1 MVCAA
6 LLFALF
12 SSLFLLVLVN
22 IGPASGLHVAT
33 ECIAKT
39 AKAKSAPPWRHVRA
53 MDTSTARTSSWD
65 SIVKGCSVPVERPE
79 ISPEQGLRARAVFVS
94 LNIKGS
100 LGCTSSAL
108 VVWP

>member
-1 MVCAA
+1 MMVCLHLCCPVLCCLMVCAA

-39 AKAKSAPPWRHVRA
+39 AKAK
-53 MDTSTARTSSWD
+53 TRTSFAACKSYGYKHCKD
-65 SIVKGCSVPVERPE
+65 LKLGFHCERLFCPC
-79 ISPEQGLRARAVFVS
+79 GAA
-94 LNIKGS
+94 
-100 LGCTSSAL
+100 
-108 VVWP
+108 